1 MPHAIGT
8 ATPLANIGSNGW
20 TELVPPTTNGFVSH
34 VDSSFRKQV
43 LNVSQA
49 QRETKIEPHGL
60 ADYVGM
66 KAMPLER
73 NGLHS
78 LLFSNEFLQLGD
90 ELSLD

>member
-1 MPHAIGT
+1 
-8 ATPLANIGSNGW
+8 
-20 TELVPPTTNGFVSH
+20 
-34 VDSSFRKQV
+34 
-43 LNVSQA
+43 
-49 QRETKIEPHGL
+49 L